1 VSPAGIARLAGTKER
16 PHHEIL
22 SGLLVPGI
30 FAAVLA
36 VFVAFSVKMANNWER
51 FVILRAQ
58 TPATRAAHIQC
69 TPSSTIS
76 NGYSASVKV
85 GGALTRVWQGCG
97 LNHQ

>member
-36 VFVAFSVKMANNWER
+36 VFVAFRMG
-51 FVILRAQ
+51 IPRA
-58 TPATRAAHIQC
+58 
-69 TPSSTIS
+69 
-76 NGYSASVKV
+76 
-85 GGALTRVWQGCG
+85 
-97 LNHQ
+97 